1 MEVGVQR
8 VLASV
13 HRGGDGSQGPAF
25 STYSVLVLHN
35 SGRAQSATVCDSSCG
50 PSSQFHI
57 SSLIFPQPAKWQ
69 MVAAFW
75 ISTSVTLY
83 SFLLFCLVN
92 SSFTWCPTFRLLMG
106 FVSLAP
112 NRYTWTHLMTRAARL
127 YVPLRTP
134 YGASALLQERPSS
147 GNILHWVSQG
157 INFQILDFPV
167 YTLS

>member
-25 STYSVLVLHN
+25 STYSVLVLHD

-83 SFLLFCLVN
+83 SSLLFCLVN

-112 NRYTWTHLMTRAARL
+112 NSFIWTHLMTRAAPFVCAPQNSL
-127 YVPLRTP
+127 WSLCAPT
-134 YGASALLQERPSS
+134 GAAFQREYITLSIS
-147 GNILHWVSQG
+147 GN
-157 INFQILDFPV
+157 
-167 YTLS
+167 